1 MYRDDAV
8 ELIAR
13 NIEAKESDVEKIKQQ
28 RKNEILNSI
37 TEDVVEMPEKEKITI
52 ALNEKDFP
60 AILKGEDEKNGTGN
74 ANIHD
79 IE

>member
-37 TEDVVEMPEKEKITI
+37 TEDVVEMPEKEKNYNC
-52 ALNEKDFP
+52 AK
-60 AILKGEDEKNGTGN
+60 
-74 ANIHD
+74 
-79 IE
+79 